1 MNIGVH
7 VSFWIIK
14 LLFLF
19 EIQKLTAGVL
29 SDNPR
34 CGGQPPPPLRIN
46 MLKYYAYITLYIFAF
61 VSASPYLPN
70 SSTVLSGTYYLQ
82 PAKAP
87 VLSTFL
93 FNFLSLL
100 KSDSP
105 LRTLFSCC
113 PLYSQVPQTY
123 SFGVFGVTNVLKS
136 EISKNYN
143 WCFQWKATRSLEQTS
158 PGYLILAFYGFW
170 GILWFM

>member
-87 VLSTFL
+87 VLSNFL

-143 WCFQWKATRSLEQTS
+143 
-158 PGYLILAFYGFW
+158 
-170 GILWFM
+170 